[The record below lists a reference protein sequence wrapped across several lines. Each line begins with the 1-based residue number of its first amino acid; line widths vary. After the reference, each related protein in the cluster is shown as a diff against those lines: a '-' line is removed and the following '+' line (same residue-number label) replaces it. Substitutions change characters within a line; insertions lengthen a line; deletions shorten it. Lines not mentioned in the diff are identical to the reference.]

1 MCVALVCPAKRR
13 SHGTPVNPLCSA
25 KAGHKNDLDIH
36 ISSLTMCF
44 LLQVGQRQGGL
55 LHLLQSSLD
64 RATAHVWFERS
75 EVNDR
80 LAVARRLREHIE
92 DKEKLPI
99 LIFPEGKI
107 HHQIFLRQRFSTSIS
122 YLTFS
127 ESKRIASSA
136 SEISCLM
143 RSIFHGKTFSYI
155 FHQKL

>member
-1 MCVALVCPAKRR
+1 MSKPSVPKKRSFKNSEHFQKFR
-13 SHGTPVNPLCSA
+13 SWKYFEHFQCS
-25 KAGHKNDLDIH
+25 KPNF
-36 ISSLTMCF
+36 MCF